1 VTNAQAKA
9 AEPPPSDTR
18 RPVVAIVGRPNVGKS
33 TLFNR
38 LVGDRQAIVE
48 DIPGTTRDR
57 LYGDARWKTTSYTVI
72 DTGGLEPDASE
83 GYSALIRDQVAVAM
97 AEADVIL
104 FICDAMTGVTP
115 VDTEI
120 AELLRRTERPVL
132 VLANK
137 GDNEA
142 RQELAVE
149 FYELGLGEPMAISA
163 HHDIG
168 VREVQ
173 DRLLDLLPESHLEA
187 ETQVLR
193 MAVVGRPNVGKS
205 ALINAILGKERVIVS
220 EMAGTTRDAVDTPFQ
235 YGERKMVLIDTAG
248 LRRPGRIEK
257 GIEKYSVMRAQ
268 KAVERSDVVVLV
280 LDGTEK
286 VAHQDQHIAGDVAKA
301 YKGLVVAVNK
311 WDLAEDTE
319 EQRDTIAHRVLTRL
333 RFTPWAPLAFISAKT
348 GLNIDGLLDLVAE
361 VDEARSMRIPTA
373 EVNAALREAVA
384 AHPPASSGR
393 KPLKLKYATQ
403 AEIRPPTFVV
413 FCNDAKNVHF
423 SYRRYLENH
432 FRRRWGFEGTAI
444 RLQFRSRAE

>member
-1 VTNAQAKA
+1 
-9 AEPPPSDTR
+9 
-18 RPVVAIVGRPNVGKS
+18 
-33 TLFNR
+33 
-38 LVGDRQAIVE
+38 
-48 DIPGTTRDR
+48 
-57 LYGDARWKTTSYTVI
+57 
-72 DTGGLEPDASE
+72 
-83 GYSALIRDQVAVAM
+83 M

-104 FICDAMTGVTP
+104 FICDAMTGVTS

-120 AELLRRTERPVL
+120 AELLRRADRPVL
-132 VLANK
+132 LLANK
-137 GDNEA
+137 GDNEE
-142 RQELAVE
+142 RRELAVD
-149 FYELGLGEPMAISA
+149 FYELGLGDPMAISA

-173 DRLLDLLPESHLEA
+173 DKLLGLLPESHLEA

-205 ALINAILGKERVIVS
+205 ALINSILGEDRVIVS
-220 EMAGTTRDAVDTPFQ
+220 DMAGTTRDAVDTPFQ
-235 YGERKMVLIDTAG
+235 YGDRKMVLIDTAG

-257 GIEKYSVMRAQ
+257 GIERYSVMRAQ
-268 KAVERSDVVVLV
+268 KALERSDVIVLV
-280 LDGTEK
+280 LDGNEK

-301 YKGLVVAVNK
+301 FKGMVVAVNK

-319 EQRDTIAHRVLTRL
+319 ENRNTIAHRVLTRL

-348 GLNIDGLLDLVAE
+348 GLNVKGLLDLVVE
-361 VDEARSMRIPTA
+361 VDEARSVRIPTS

-384 AHPPASSGR
+384 AHPPASTSR
-393 KPLKLKYATQ
+393 KLLKLKYATQ

-413 FCNDAKNVHF
+413 FCNDAKSVHF

-444 RLQFRSRAE
+444 RLEFRSRAE

>member
-1 VTNAQAKA
+1 MTDAGANAA
-9 AEPPPSDTR
+9 PPTPDTR
-18 RPVVAIVGRPNVGKS
+18 KPVVAIVGRPNVGKS

-57 LYGDARWKTTSYTVI
+57 LYGDAEWKTTAYTIV
-72 DTGGLEPDASE
+72 DTGGLEPDATE
-83 GYSALIRDQVAVAM
+83 GYSVLIRDQVAVAM

-104 FICDAMTGVTP
+104 FICDATTGVTA
-115 VDTEI
+115 VDAEI
-120 AELLRRTERPVL
+120 AELLRRTERPVVL
-132 VLANK
+132 LANK
-137 GDNEA
+137 ADNEA
-142 RQELAVE
+142 REDLAVD
-149 FYELGLGEPMAISA
+149 FYELGMGEPMAISA

-173 DRLLDLLPESHLEA
+173 DKLLDLLPESHLEA

-205 ALINAILGKERVIVS
+205 ALINAILGEERVIVS
-220 EMAGTTRDAVDTPFQ
+220 DQAGTTRDAVDTPFQ
-235 YGERKMVLIDTAG
+235 HGDRKMILIDTAG

-257 GIEKYSVMRAQ
+257 GIERYSVMRAQ
-268 KAVERSDVVVLV
+268 KAMERADVVVLV
-280 LDGTEK
+280 LDGNEK

-301 YKGLVVAVNK
+301 FKGLVVAVNK

-319 EQRDTIAHRVLTRL
+319 EHRNTIAHRVLTRL

-348 GLNIDGLLDLVAE
+348 GLNIDGLLDLVGE
-361 VDEARSMRIPTA
+361 VNEARSKRIPTA

-384 AHPPASSGR
+384 AHPPASSSR

-403 AEIRPPTFVV
+403 AEIRPPTFIV
-413 FCNDAKNVHF
+413 FCNDAKSVHF

-444 RLQFRSRAE
+444 RIQYRSRAE